1 MASGKNRVLRGHQG
15 AVEQLVFSPDG
26 HSLASAGRD
35 HDVWLWDVRT
45 AEGRALRGH
54 SGAVEA
60 IAFSLDDGLLVS
72 SSQDTTIRLW
82 SDRLSHDAIEL
93 RAWLDRAT
101 NGFVGPDNQLSFP
114 E

>member
-1 MASGKNRVLRGHQG
+1 MLFRS
-15 AVEQLVFSPDG
+15 AVEQIVFSPDG

-35 HDVWLWDVRT
+35 NDVWLWDVLT

-60 IAFSLDDGLLVS
+60 IAFSPQDGSLVS
-72 SSQDTTIRLW
+72 SSQDTTLRLW
-82 SDRLSHDAIEL
+82 SDRLSHDAAEL

-101 NGFVGPDNQLSFP
+101 NGFVGPDNQLAFS